1 MGYQSEAQLEEQ
13 LIQRLKNQDYELVNI
28 PDYDALIENFKNQF
42 TILNKDKLSK
52 PLTDKEWERIF
63 NEILGKSVFQSAK
76 ILRDKIC
83 IKREDES
90 DLYLQL
96 IETVDISKNIFQVTH
111 QTTVVGKYSN
121 RYDVT
126 LLVNGLPLVQ
136 IELKRRGMDIKEAFN
151 QIERY
156 RKHSYQ
162 GLYRYIQIFVIS
174 NGVDTKYF
182 ANSDRDLLFSLTFFW
197 TDEENVRITNLN
209 DFTFTFLNKNHI
221 IKMISKFTI
230 VNDTDKLLMIMR
242 PYQVYAAEALVRR
255 AIDTNKNAFV
265 WHTTGSGKTLTSFK
279 VAQILANNPK
289 IKKVFFLV
297 DRKDLDTQTISE
309 FNKFEEGSVDT
320 TSQTNVLVKQIKDK
334 NRQLI
339 VTTIQKMSNAIS
351 KEKYKDV
358 MNLYK
363 DEKVIF
369 IIDECHRSQFGEMH
383 KTIKDHFSKAQFFGF
398 TGTPRFKENAS
409 QDKRT
414 TADLFDKCVHSYL
427 IKEAIH
433 DNNVLGF
440 HVEYI
445 KTFEG
450 QYDEEDPTLVEGIDT
465 NEVYSAPQRISLVAN
480 HIIQNHNMKTR
491 NGQYTAIFATDS
503 IPSLIK
509 YYDEFKTIDH
519 NYKIAAVFSYG
530 ANEDAE
536 GKDEHSRD
544 ALERIITD
552 YNKMFRTNFSTD
564 TFNAYNTDISK
575 KIKSKQIDILIVVN
589 MYLTGFDSKPL
600 NTLYVDKWLK
610 YHDLLQAF
618 SRTNRVEK
626 STKPF
631 GNIVCYRNIK
641 KRTDE
646 AICLFSKTDTV
657 DDVLMKDY
665 DYYLKLYN
673 DYVHKL
679 LQIAPTPAS
688 IDSMQS
694 EIEQR
699 EFIVVFRELSK
710 LLLILKTF
718 VEFNLEKDQLALSEQ
733 NYEDYKSKYHLIY
746 ESVKNTKEA
755 EKVSILD
762 DIDFAIELM
771 ESDKINVAYI
781 MNLIRNI
788 EFKNKEQRE
797 KDVEHI
803 IGELDRTDN
812 ANLRKKVDLLKT
824 FLETVVPTLSDGNEV
839 DEAYSNFEDK
849 ERNREI
855 EEFSSKE
862 DIDVKFVKE
871 QISEYEFTGIINKES
886 VREGI
891 EKPLPFLKKKK
902 KLTER
907 IIDFIKSIVDKF
919 E

>member
-13 LIQRLKNQDYELVNI
+13 LIQRLKNQDYELINI
-28 PDYDALIENFKNQF
+28 PDYDALIENFKKQF
-42 TILNKDKLSK
+42 IILNKDKLSK

-63 NEILGKSVFQSAK
+63 NETLGKSVFQSAK

-96 IETVDISKNIFQVTH
+96 LETVDISKNIFQVTH

-320 TSQTNVLVKQIKDK
+320 TSKTHVLVKQIKDK

-383 KTIKDHFSKAQFFGF
+383 KTVKDYFSKAQFFGF

-465 NEVYSAPQRISLVAN
+465 KEVYSAPQRISLVAN

-688 IDSMQS
+688 VDSMQS

-746 ESVKNTKEA
+746 ENVKNTKEA

-902 KLTER
+902 LTER

>member
-28 PDYDALIENFKNQF
+28 LDYDALIENFKNQF

-63 NEILGKSVFQSAK
+63 NELLGKSVFQSAK

-96 IETVDISKNIFQVTH
+96 LETVDISKNIFQVTH

-197 TDEENVRITNLN
+197 TDEENIRITNLN

-320 TSQTNVLVKQIKDK
+320 TSQTHVLVKQIKDK

-383 KTIKDHFSKAQFFGF
+383 KTVKDHFSKAQFFGF

-519 NYKIAAVFSYG
+519 NYKIAAIFSYG

-536 GKDEHSRD
+536 DKDEHSRD
-544 ALERIITD
+544 ALERIIKD

-564 TFNAYNTDISK
+564 TFNAYNTDISR

-688 IDSMQS
+688 VDSMQS

-902 KLTER
+902 LTER

>member
-13 LIQRLKNQDYELVNI
+13 LIQRLKNQDYELINI
-28 PDYDALIENFKNQF
+28 PDYHTLIENFKKQF
-42 TILNKDKLSK
+42 TILNKDKLSN

-96 IETVDISKNIFQVTH
+96 LETVDISKNIFQVTH

-320 TSQTNVLVKQIKDK
+320 TSKTHVLVKQIKDK

-383 KTIKDHFSKAQFFGF
+383 KTVKDYFSKAQFFGF

-509 YYDEFKTIDH
+509 YYDEFKTINH

-657 DDVLMKDY
+657 DDVLMKGY

-746 ESVKNTKEA
+746 ENVKNTKEA
-755 EKVSILD
+755 EKASILD

-824 FLETVVPTLSDGNEV
+824 FLEIVVPTLSDGNEV
-839 DEAYSNFEDK
+839 DEAYSKFEDK

-902 KLTER
+902 LTER

>member
-13 LIQRLKNQDYELVNI
+13 LIQRLKNQDYELINI
-28 PDYDALIENFKNQF
+28 PDYDALIENFKKQF
-42 TILNKDKLSK
+42 IILNKDKLSK

-96 IETVDISKNIFQVTH
+96 LETVDISKNIFQVTH

-320 TSQTNVLVKQIKDK
+320 TSKTYVLVKQIKDK

-383 KTIKDHFSKAQFFGF
+383 KTVKDHFTKAQFFGF

-688 IDSMQS
+688 VDSMQS
-694 EIEQR
+694 ETEQK
-699 EFIVVFRELSK
+699 EFIIVFRELSK

-718 VEFNLEKDQLALSEQ
+718 VEFNIEKDNLALSEQ
-733 NYEDYKSKYHLIY
+733 SYEDYKSKYHLIY

-902 KLTER
+902 LTER

>member
-13 LIQRLKNQDYELVNI
+13 LIQRLKNQDYELINI
-28 PDYDALIENFKNQF
+28 PDYDTLIENFKKQF

-96 IETVDISKNIFQVTH
+96 LETVDISKNIFQVTH

-320 TSQTNVLVKQIKDK
+320 TSKTHVLVKQIKDK

-383 KTIKDHFSKAQFFGF
+383 KTVKDYFSKAQFFGF

-450 QYDEEDPTLVEGIDT
+450 QYDEEDQTLVEGIDT

-544 ALERIITD
+544 GLERIITD

-902 KLTER
+902 LTER

>member
-13 LIQRLKNQDYELVNI
+13 LIQRLKNQDYELINI
-28 PDYDALIENFKNQF
+28 PDYDTLIENFKKQF

-320 TSQTNVLVKQIKDK
+320 TSKTHVLVKQIKDK

-383 KTIKDHFSKAQFFGF
+383 KTVKDHFSKAQFFGF

-552 YNKMFRTNFSTD
+552 YNKIFRTNFSTD
-564 TFNAYNTDISK
+564 TFNSYNTDISK

-646 AICLFSKTDTV
+646 AICFS
-657 DDVLMKDY
+657 L
-665 DYYLKLYN
+665 
-673 DYVHKL
+673 
-679 LQIAPTPAS
+679 
-688 IDSMQS
+688 
-694 EIEQR
+694 
-699 EFIVVFRELSK
+699 
-710 LLLILKTF
+710 
-718 VEFNLEKDQLALSEQ
+718 
-733 NYEDYKSKYHLIY
+733 
-746 ESVKNTKEA
+746 
-755 EKVSILD
+755 
-762 DIDFAIELM
+762 
-771 ESDKINVAYI
+771 
-781 MNLIRNI
+781 
-788 EFKNKEQRE
+788 
-797 KDVEHI
+797 
-803 IGELDRTDN
+803 
-812 ANLRKKVDLLKT
+812 
-824 FLETVVPTLSDGNEV
+824 
-839 DEAYSNFEDK
+839 
-849 ERNREI
+849 
-855 EEFSSKE
+855 
-862 DIDVKFVKE
+862 
-871 QISEYEFTGIINKES
+871 
-886 VREGI
+886 
-891 EKPLPFLKKKK
+891 
-902 KLTER
+902 
-907 IIDFIKSIVDKF
+907 
-919 E
+919 

>member
-13 LIQRLKNQDYELVNI
+13 LIQRLKNQDYELINI

-63 NEILGKSVFQSAK
+63 NEVLGKSVFQSAK

-96 IETVDISKNIFQVTH
+96 LETVDISKNIFQVTH

-320 TSQTNVLVKQIKDK
+320 TSQTHVLVKQIKDK

-383 KTIKDHFSKAQFFGF
+383 KTVKDYFSKAQFFGF

-679 LQIAPTPAS
+679 LQIAPIPATV
-688 IDSMQS
+688 DSMQS
-694 EIEQR
+694 EIDQR

-733 NYEDYKSKYHLIY
+733 NYEDYKAKYHLIY

-824 FLETVVPTLSDGNEV
+824 FLKTVVPTLSDGNEV

-902 KLTER
+902 LTER